1 MLFVAI
7 RVLLIKIPS
16 FLSIQE
22 VFSANLL
29 LSRSKYVLPFFLD
42 IVFIP
47 SPFKSIT
54 IGEVLV
60 EAGVVSGKVS
70 FGVSGLFGR
79 FGLSGSLS
87 SSFIIPR
94 PLLTTSAVRSE
105 DSSTT
110 LAFTTNDLLP

>member
-1 MLFVAI
+1 MLFVI
-7 RVLLIKIPS
+7 KVLLIKIPS

-42 IVFIP
+42 IVFTP

-70 FGVSGLFGR
+70 FG
-79 FGLSGSLS
+79 LSYSSSSIILPVPDFNILAFSLSEVWMIVGVTSNSLS
-87 SSFIIPR
+87 SCLIVL
-94 PLLTTSAVRSE
+94 PLKV
-105 DSSTT
+105 
-110 LAFTTNDLLP
+110 